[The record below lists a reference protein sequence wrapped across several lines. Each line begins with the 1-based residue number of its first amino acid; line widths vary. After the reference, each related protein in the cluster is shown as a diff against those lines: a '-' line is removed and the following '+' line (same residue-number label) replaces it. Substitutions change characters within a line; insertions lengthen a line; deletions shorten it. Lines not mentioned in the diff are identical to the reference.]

1 MGVIT
6 ILLGMI
12 FILYY
17 IAGVR
22 YAGYRVSGLWI
33 WLVAGLLL
41 AVWGGCRIG
50 CKIAGIPFF
59 VPGAVVVILRVCIL
73 AGLGMFFY
81 LEYQIGTGMKAQG
94 VENLDYIIVLGCQV
108 KGTKPSRALKDRLDT
123 AKEYLRANPETIA
136 ILSGGQGK
144 LEEISEA
151 ECMCRYLVN
160 AGISKERLLMEA
172 KSTTTRQNL
181 RFSRKYMDYQHDEV
195 GIITNN
201 FHVDRGVLLA
211 KRYGYQ
217 RVCGIAAP
225 CKSVLLYHYR
235 VREAFALAREMLHKR

>member
-50 CKIAGIPFF
+50 CKVAGIPFF

-81 LEYQIGTGMKAQG
+81 LEYQIGTGRRRRVWKIS
-94 VENLDYIIVLGCQV
+94 IISSCW
-108 KGTKPSRALKDRLDT
+108 D
-123 AKEYLRANPETIA
+123 
-136 ILSGGQGK
+136 
-144 LEEISEA
+144 
-151 ECMCRYLVN
+151 
-160 AGISKERLLMEA
+160 
-172 KSTTTRQNL
+172 
-181 RFSRKYMDYQHDEV
+181 
-195 GIITNN
+195 
-201 FHVDRGVLLA
+201 
-211 KRYGYQ
+211 
-217 RVCGIAAP
+217 
-225 CKSVLLYHYR
+225 
-235 VREAFALAREMLHKR
+235 AR

>member
-6 ILLGMI
+6 ILLGI
-12 FILYY
+12 AFILYY

-33 WLVAGLLL
+33 WLAAGLGLV
-41 AVWGGCRIG
+41 VWGGCRVG
-50 CKIAGIPFF
+50 CMIAGISFF
-59 VPGAVVVILRVCIL
+59 VPGAIVVVLRVCLL
-73 AGLGMFFY
+73 AGLGLFFY
-81 LEYQIGTGMKAQG
+81 LEHQIGTGMRAQG

-108 KGTKPSRALKDRLDT
+108 KGTKPSKALKDRLDM
-123 AKEYLRANPETIA
+123 AKEYLRENPETIA

-144 LEEISEA
+144 QEEISEA
-151 ECMCRYLVN
+151 ECMRRYLIS

-172 KSTTTRQNL
+172 KSTTTKQNI
-181 RFSRKYMDYQHDEV
+181 RYSRKYMDYRHDEV

-201 FHVDRGVLLA
+201 FHVYRSVLLA
-211 KRYGYQ
+211 KRCGYQ

-225 CKSVLLYHYR
+225 CKSVLLYHYL
-235 VREAFALAREMLHKR
+235 VREAFALAGEMLHKR

>member
-12 FILYY
+12 CILYY

-41 AVWGGCRIG
+41 AAWGGCRIG

-59 VPGAVVVILRVCIL
+59 VPGAVVVILRACIL

-123 AKEYLRANPETIA
+123 KRVSACESGDDCDFVRRTGKTGRNLGGGVHVPVSGKCRNQQREVIDGSEIHNDQTESPVQPKIYG
-136 ILSGGQGK
+136 LS
-144 LEEISEA
+144 A
-151 ECMCRYLVN
+151 
-160 AGISKERLLMEA
+160 
-172 KSTTTRQNL
+172 
-181 RFSRKYMDYQHDEV
+181 
-195 GIITNN
+195 
-201 FHVDRGVLLA
+201 
-211 KRYGYQ
+211 
-217 RVCGIAAP
+217 
-225 CKSVLLYHYR
+225 
-235 VREAFALAREMLHKR
+235 